1 MNLRTNKKMT
11 RLLSVLIPLA
21 GVQACAQNGKVDLG
35 ASVTGA
41 NLADYVDAWDGYTE
55 AQQFVFDSDRIRV
68 RINGNGLGTL
78 VLGESQAYP
87 PATDP
92 NVGYPPNEDS
102 MSAIIKTSMF
112 RAGMEYP
119 LHGVKVESKR
129 IRFTVSTNDFYKS
142 WCELQTPVATNDPNV
157 FSCGPNRLHGHTRWN
172 VLQRGD
178 RRADRLRQGSAL
190 RGASRMHLHGDRM
203 HRERGLLH
211 PVRRCP
217 ARRRNPAGGNI
228 QQRHRPPRAAIARRL
243 RRFKMMGQVQTLDGG
258 GTAVCGR
265 RSWRGPVAPASPD
278 PGPGAGEAGSDDVRM
293 DRSLVSGARRPAGPG
308 AFGSRDQRSTR
319 R

>member
-157 FSCGPNRLHGHTRWN
+157 FSCGPNGYTGTPDGMCFNGETGAPIDCAKAALCAGPRVCTCTATACTAN
-172 VLQRGD
+172 
-178 RRADRLRQGSAL
+178 ADFFTQFDGAL
-190 RGASRMHLHGDRM
+190 REDGTRLEGTFNNATVRL
-203 HRERGLLH
+203 ER
-211 PVRRCP
+211 
-217 ARRRNPAGGNI
+217 
-228 QQRHRPPRAAIARRL
+228 Q
-243 RRFKMMGQVQTLDGG
+243 
-258 GTAVCGR
+258 
-265 RSWRGPVAPASPD
+265 
-278 PGPGAGEAGSDDVRM
+278 
-293 DRSLVSGARRPAGPG
+293 
-308 AFGSRDQRSTR
+308 
-319 R
+319 